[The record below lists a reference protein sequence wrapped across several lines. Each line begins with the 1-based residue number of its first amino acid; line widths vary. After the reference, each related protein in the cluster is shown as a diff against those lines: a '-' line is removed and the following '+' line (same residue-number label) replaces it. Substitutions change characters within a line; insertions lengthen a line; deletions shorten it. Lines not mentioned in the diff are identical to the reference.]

1 MSSDKELYKKKPRL
15 YRVACELSKFDDPY
29 KALELMLAL
38 AGPIMRKN
46 PLPGDM
52 EVVNHENEV

>member
-29 KALELMLAL
+29 KALELILAL
-38 AGPIMRKN
+38 AGLTMRKN
-46 PLPGDM
+46 PRSGDM
-52 EVVNHENEV
+52 EVVNHENQV

>member
-46 PLPGDM
+46 PRSGDM
-52 EVVNHENEV
+52 EVVNHENQV